1 MLSRLE
7 DESSGEIKTVQ
18 RLTGE
23 IGLNEEK
30 VVHIVPRLD
39 GVVREVFKDLGD
51 QVKEGELLAILESRE
66 LADVKIGYLA
76 ALKQSKLA
84 LQDLER
90 ETLVYENT
98 QKMLKLLEQRSDL
111 EEIYHHL
118 NNLVIGESRKLLI
131 PAYSKL
137 QLTGSVYQ
145 REKQLHEKGISSKSE
160 YLLALED
167 YKSSEAKYVALRE
180 KIAYDGDWKIRQKQK
195 TVEIEQLNLQTA
207 IQKLLALGLSAA
219 QIEHLRTQKNPIFT
233 QYELRSSLSGL
244 IIKRHLT
251 TGEAIKKDD
260 DVFVLA
266 DFSDVWVNIAIPAN
280 NLKAVK
286 LGQQVKIKHKP
297 MAIEETGRLTYLSS
311 IIDEKNRTVTGRVVI
326 PNPKKLWRPG
336 TFVSVELVLEERAV
350 PLAIKTEAVQ
360 NLRDWSVVFVK
371 YGNILEGRPLELG
384 VSDGIWVEVLSG
396 LSAGES
402 YVVKNSFAVKA
413 EIEKSG
419 ATHSH

>member
-1 MLSRLE
+1 M
-7 DESSGEIKTVQ
+7 
-18 RLTGE
+18 
-23 IGLNEEK
+23 
-30 VVHIVPRLD
+30 
-39 GVVREVFKDLGD
+39 
-51 QVKEGELLAILESRE
+51 
-66 LADVKIGYLA
+66 
-76 ALKQSKLA
+76 
-84 LQDLER
+84 
-90 ETLVYENT
+90 
-98 QKMLKLLEQRSDL
+98 
-111 EEIYHHL
+111 
-118 NNLVIGESRKLLI
+118 
-131 PAYSKL
+131 
-137 QLTGSVYQ
+137 TGSVYQ

-180 KIAYDGDWKIRQKQK
+180 KIAYDGDWAIRQKQR
-195 TVEIEQLNLQTA
+195 TAEMEQLNLQTS

-219 QIEHLRTQKNPIFT
+219 QIERLRIQKNPIFT

-286 LGQQVKIKHKP
+286 LGQKVKVKNEP
-297 MAIEETGRLTYLSS
+297 MEIEETGRLTYLSS
-311 IIDEKNRTVTGRVVI
+311 IIDEKNRTITGRVVI
-326 PNPKKLWRPG
+326 PNPKKLWHPG

-350 PLAIKTEAVQ
+350 PLAIKAEAIQ

-371 YGNILEGRPLELG
+371 YGNLLEGRPLELG

-396 LSAGES
+396 LSAGEN
-402 YVVKNSFAVKA
+402 YVVRNSFVVKA